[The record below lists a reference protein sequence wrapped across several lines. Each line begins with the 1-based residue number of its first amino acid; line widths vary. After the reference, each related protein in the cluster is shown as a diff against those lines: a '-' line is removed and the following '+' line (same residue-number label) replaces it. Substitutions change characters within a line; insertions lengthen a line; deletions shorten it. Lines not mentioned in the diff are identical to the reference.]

1 MSSYRDVPE
10 RSIEPPEAYYI
21 EASCSHE
28 VYEGEA
34 LFLWDGEE
42 ICADCLEEKIDAL
55 SYEEIAYLLG
65 CEKIVITDPKK
76 RYGDEW

>member
-1 MSSYRDVPE
+1 MSSYDYPE
-10 RSIEPPEAYYI
+10 QRLEQKEPYCY
-21 EASCSHE
+21 EASCKHE

-34 LFLWDGEE
+34 VYLWDGEE